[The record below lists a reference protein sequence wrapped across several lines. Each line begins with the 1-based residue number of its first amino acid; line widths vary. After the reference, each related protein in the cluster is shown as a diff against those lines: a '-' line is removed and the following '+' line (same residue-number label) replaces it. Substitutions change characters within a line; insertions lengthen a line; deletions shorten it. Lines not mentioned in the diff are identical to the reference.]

1 MEDDFDFSFNTNN
14 ATKDEDPFGL
24 GLPPAPTAAA
34 AKAPPSKASA
44 SEDAFTPV
52 VRFAPSASKSLA
64 ALSAAPSSSFMAMA
78 TSAKPKKVRATPL
91 KATAAA
97 AAAAAAATATTTTKG
112 KKTSTSVVATK
123 ASNVAGKVIKRKAAA
138 PVAVAKP
145 EEDEDDDDEDD
156 GLDAFQAHK
165 AAKKAARAKK
175 TADPGFQVVR
185 EAEDGNFDVVGGSE
199 AVGGGEAEAEVEAG
213 PSKKKHR
220 SLTLKE
226 DPHQY
231 HAKPSDL
238 ARHEAPSSSS
248 SSAGKGRSKGGETER
263 RPIGALA
270 TTIFHKQRFS
280 EVEGL
285 HPRLT
290 QVLEAPLSEG
300 GMALDATTKVQS
312 SILPLLIKARK
323 AEEETEEGGEAEDE
337 EGEKKKRAHK
347 KSKEVAAVG
356 VPRSVLMK
364 SQTGSGKTLAF
375 LLPIIHD
382 LMSMQ
387 PVPARDGGTRA
398 LVLSPT
404 RELCTQICQ
413 VAERLTN
420 KCACG
425 LVTGTV
431 TGGERRKAEKAR
443 LRKGVVILTATPG
456 RLLDHLRSTEAFT
469 LSSLRWVVLDE
480 ADRLLDMGFE
490 KAILEILGILR
501 GETLDVSASSN
512 AKAAAA
518 SYHAK
523 PLLGLEKRYRAQVA
537 THAKISKDIGGVCYI
552 MASATLSQAVCRLVK
567 PVMGSASAAATKK
580 RARALKK
587 RKLAEAKGE
596 SVDAATAA
604 ALADD
609 ENAFYLVDA
618 ERETARLMAPD
629 DVDSLLST
637 QNNDGS
643 VSMPMD
649 WASDGPMGGAME
661 AVAAGG
667 SAGGKKGGKG
677 TSLVTGEHV
686 AAPAT
691 LVQYTM
697 TVSAKWRLAALT
709 CFLRAKAKDRSKVM
723 VFMSTCDSV
732 DYHSLLFRETVWPLE
747 MDPNPRDGVDQKKD
761 KEEDGAVGT
770 GASAASGGKK
780 SVGKIEA
787 ALSAANNPKSS
798 AALKREE
805 IESLEPLDICASNGI
820 LGDGVPIYR
829 LHGSVPQAMRAKTIK
844 EFTEAS
850 DGVLICTDVAARGLD
865 LPRVDWIVQYDP
877 PCETSDYIHRAGR
890 TARSGH
896 GGSALLFL
904 LPSEASFATL
914 LHSHGM
920 NTHAMR
926 LDDLFAEVAPDIP
939 GAQTFKNS
947 AEMAAVILQ
956 RRYEVTAL
964 RNRTLIGCARQA
976 FRSFVRAYATHSSDT
991 KGIFKVHSLH
1001 LGHVAKNFA
1010 LGESPAN
1017 LHEQSADDTL
1027 GKVANGYFSNTRA
1040 QERADAR
1047 RRARQDKFAV
1057 SRSIGG
1063 GGGADSGRGGDS
1075 RGDRDRD
1082 RGGRGGGG
1090 RGGGRGGGGGGGGGR
1105 GGGGGGD
1112 GKTHSAWGLSDGDGG
1127 RQPKHDRVKLRA
1139 MGGKRGGPAQR
1150 GAPSASG
1157 NFRKSDGGY
1166 FKKKLRTQTNSEFA
1180 AS

>member
-1 MEDDFDFSFNTNN
+1 
-14 ATKDEDPFGL
+14 
-24 GLPPAPTAAA
+24 
-34 AKAPPSKASA
+34 
-44 SEDAFTPV
+44 
-52 VRFAPSASKSLA
+52 
-64 ALSAAPSSSFMAMA
+64 MAMA
-78 TSAKPKKVRATPL
+78 TSTKPKKVRALPL
-91 KATAAA
+91 KA
-97 AAAAAAATATTTTKG
+97 AAAAAAATATTTTTKS
-112 KKTSTSVVATK
+112 KKTAATSVVATK
-123 ASNVAGKVIKRKAAA
+123 VSKVGGKVIKRKAAA
-138 PVAVAKP
+138 PAAVAKP
-145 EEDEDDDDEDD
+145 AEDDDNDDDNNDNNNEQDD

-165 AAKKAARAKK
+165 AAKRAARAKK

-185 EAEDGNFDVVGGSE
+185 EAEDGNFDVVGGGSE
-199 AVGGGEAEAEVEAG
+199 MVGAEVEMDAE

-238 ARHEAPSSSS
+238 APRYEAPSSSS
-248 SSAGKGRSKGGETER
+248 SSSSCGNNKGAMGKGGKTER

-270 TTIFHKQRFS
+270 TTIFHKQRFN

-323 AEEETEEGGEAEDE
+323 AEEETKEGCDEDEDE
-337 EGEKKKRAHK
+337 EVGEKKKKKKK
-347 KSKEVAAVG
+347 KSDKAAAVVG

-387 PVPARDGGTRA
+387 PVPTRDGGTRA

-501 GETLDVSASSN
+501 GESLDVSTSSN

-518 SYHAK
+518 SNHAK
-523 PLLGLEKRYRAQVA
+523 PLLGLEKRYRAQAA
-537 THAKISKDIGGVCYI
+537 TNAKISKDIGAVCYI

-580 RARALKK
+580 RVRALKK
-587 RKLAEAKGE
+587 RKLAEARGE
-596 SVDAATAA
+596 SVDAVTAA

-609 ENAFYLVDA
+609 DGNAFYLVDA

-643 VSMPMD
+643 VSMPID

-661 AVAAGG
+661 AVAADG

-723 VFMSTCDSV
+723 VFVSTCDSV

-780 SVGKIEA
+780 SAGKIEA

-805 IESLEPLDICASNGI
+805 IENLEPLDICASNGI

-926 LDDLFAEVAPDIP
+926 LDDLFAEIAPDIP

-1047 RRARQDKFAV
+1047 RRARQDQFAV
-1057 SRSIGG
+1057 SRSVGGRG
-1063 GGGADSGRGGDS
+1063 GGGADSGQGGQRGG
-1075 RGDRDRD
+1075 G
-1082 RGGRGGGG
+1082 GGRGGGG
-1090 RGGGRGGGGGGGGGR
+1090 RGGGGR
-1105 GGGGGGD
+1105 GGHSGE
-1112 GKTHSAWGLSDGDGG
+1112 KTHSAWGLSDGDGG

-1139 MGGKRGGPAQR
+1139 MGGKRG
-1150 GAPSASG
+1150 APSASG

-1166 FKKKLRTQTNSEFA
+1166 FKKKLRIQSNSEFA
-1180 AS
+1180 AT